1 MFIERLRMEAD
12 LMAPRCDLRR
22 PFFVVRFTVAILLS
36 WIIGMMM
43 GAATASASPLLFF
56 RSDPHL
62 RPAGTSGEPS
72 LTRVGTPARAA
83 ALAGGSKITGA
94 RLTKRLTG
102 SPVAL
107 TESTATGSSLSHLRA
122 LSAEGAHRSNRLV
135 VPHIGSPVPGSEVAD
150 HLGVRSQIFGYD
162 TRARVTT
169 SLDVVAT
176 KTPGTPKSP
185 VIDPAEVVGKTPA
198 EIDALAKQKGL
209 IPKGPNPSGG
219 KGAYVDP
226 VTGEQRILCH
236 PDGCGGGHVHVND
249 PSGQRLGVDGKPV
262 PPESPGAH
270 LPGDFK

>member
-162 TRARVTT
+162 THARVTT

-176 KTPGTPKSP
+176 NTGGT
-185 VIDPAEVVGKTPA
+185 AAGEEAREATPA
-198 EIDALAKQKGL
+198 TDPDRFKPVRGRSGKVDAETGEIWEKDKLHKDHYEVYKNQKDYDKGRRDRDVWSDGR
-209 IPKGPNPSGG
+209 PKG
-219 KGAYVDP
+219 K
-226 VTGEQRILCH
+226 
-236 PDGCGGGHVHVND
+236 
-249 PSGQRLGVDGKPV
+249 K
-262 PPESPGAH
+262 
-270 LPGDFK
+270 